1 MEPARRLVPPGI
13 GVPARLANPAGGHPT
28 RAIPAPH
35 REDTEILMRATDALP
50 DSEMLTP
57 QTAARFAAGFKQLID
72 VGMRFKL
79 RDEIYQR
86 RWDPERIRDRLV
98 HDLPEDPTV
107 LPDIVEDFLYSVLP
121 LCKNENSPYFLGFG
135 DTGDDPAALAGG
147 LLGLFTQQNLI
158 NQSFDAP
165 SATFVEIAVLRWL
178 RQLIG
183 YANLPVPEV
192 TCVWNVGGLVTPG
205 GTASNTVAMMLA
217 REHKAPGCMTRGVTD
232 PGQFGVIVPRGIG
245 HYSVKSALTW
255 IGCGSQVIEVDTV
268 DFRYD
273 LGALRRTLRQHQGRI
288 MAVVAYAGDSR
299 TQTIENLRAVHD
311 LVRSVDEKIWLHI
324 DACWGFVCTFS
335 DALRA
340 RIEGIA
346 DYDSVTVD
354 PHKVMA
360 VPYSVSALLTKIP
373 ENLRLIASY
382 SDLIMQEDFAFGQV
396 TPFIGTKPWAS
407 LKLWMMMR
415 AHGRTG
421 LARLVERRLDITQ
434 RFVAAL
440 DRRPRFLRLHDP
452 DLTAV
457 AFLYLPT
464 DIDPDRPDIDRINS
478 LNQEIHRR
486 ILDEGRWHLHQ
497 FSIPDPGRL
506 QTGAI
511 LYPLRFMGANPR
523 IEQHHIDGVLDHVE
537 TLAAEI
543 EHAPTLTTATPE
555 GHQ

>member
-1 MEPARRLVPPGI
+1 MPV
-13 GVPARLANPAGGHPT
+13 
-28 RAIPAPH
+28 
-35 REDTEILMRATDALP
+35 TDAP
-50 DSEMLTP
+50 PQGEMLTS
-57 QTAARFAAGFKQLID
+57 QTAPRFAAVFKQLID
-72 VGMRFKL
+72 IGVRFKL
-79 RDEIYQR
+79 RDEIYLR
-86 RWDPERIRDRLV
+86 RWAPERIRDLLV
-98 HDLPEDPTV
+98 RDLPDEPTV

-178 RQLIG
+178 RQLTG
-183 YANLPVPEV
+183 YPNLPIPDV
-192 TCVWNVGGLVTPG
+192 TCVWNVGGMITSG

-217 REHKAPGCMTRGVTD
+217 REHKAPGCMTRGVTE
-232 PGQFGVIVPRGIG
+232 PEQFGVIVPRGIG

-255 IGCGSQVIEVDTV
+255 IGCGSQVIEVDTT

-273 LGALRRTLRQHQGRI
+273 LVALRKALRANQGRV

-311 LVRSVDEKIWLHI
+311 TVRAVDAGIWLHT
-324 DACWGFVCTFS
+324 DACWGFVCTFT
-335 DALRA
+335 DALRD
-340 RIEGIA
+340 RIDGMAEF
-346 DYDSVTVD
+346 DSVTVD

-360 VPYSVSALLTKIP
+360 VPYAVSALLTKVP
-373 ENLRLIASY
+373 ENLRLVSSY

-421 LARLVERRLDITQ
+421 LARLVEHRLDTTR

-464 DIDPDRPDIDRINS
+464 ETDLDRPDIDRINTV
-478 LNQEIHRR
+478 NKEIHQRL
-486 ILDEGRWHLHQ
+486 LDEGRWHLHQ

-506 QTGAI
+506 QPGAI
-511 LYPLRFMGANPR
+511 LHPLRFMGANPR
-523 IEQHHIDGVLDHVE
+523 IEQHHIDGVLDRVE
-537 TLAAEI
+537 ALGAEI
-543 EHAPTLTTATPE
+543 ENTLTSVAATRE
-555 GHQ
+555 GQR